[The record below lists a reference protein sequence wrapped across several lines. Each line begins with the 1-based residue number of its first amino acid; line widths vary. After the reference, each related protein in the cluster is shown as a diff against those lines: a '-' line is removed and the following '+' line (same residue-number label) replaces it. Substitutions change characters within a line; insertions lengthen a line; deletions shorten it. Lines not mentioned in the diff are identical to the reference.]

1 MEALKPF
8 QLNIFNEINTSN
20 VGKNIMV
27 SPLSIYHIL
36 SLTANGAL
44 NNTLNEMLKALNEK
58 DLKSMN
64 SVNIKL
70 NSDIQKLT
78 TVELA
83 NAVFTKFKPEAEFI
97 KMINQYKAE
106 INTLESVDQVNKWC
120 KEKTHN
126 KIPKILD
133 SLTPNDLM
141 VLINAIYF
149 KGKWVKSFNKRNT
162 RKNLFLNFNKTP
174 IELFFM
180 NTTNDYMYF
189 EDKEVQALSMNY
201 KNDNLEALILLPKH
215 QIDINN
221 YISNLTSQKYQII
234 ISKLSKNKVILSMPK
249 FVINF
254 EAELTHYF
262 NSLGMVEAF
271 TDQADFST
279 MSKSNKLKIS
289 KIVHKTFIEVDE
301 EGTEAAAVT
310 AVVMTK
316 KALVVKP
323 KKEIEMNVDHPFLFI
338 IRSNQLPLEH
348 DIMFISKVEAL

>member
-1 MEALKPF
+1 
-8 QLNIFNEINTSN
+8 
-20 VGKNIMV
+20 
-27 SPLSIYHIL
+27 
-36 SLTANGAL
+36 
-44 NNTLNEMLKALNEK
+44 
-58 DLKSMN
+58 
-64 SVNIKL
+64 
-70 NSDIQKLT
+70 
-78 TVELA
+78 
-83 NAVFTKFKPEAEFI
+83 
-97 KMINQYKAE
+97 
-106 INTLESVDQVNKWC
+106 
-120 KEKTHN
+120 
-126 KIPKILD
+126 
-133 SLTPNDLM
+133 
-141 VLINAIYF
+141 
-149 KGKWVKSFNKRNT
+149 
-162 RKNLFLNFNKTP
+162 
-174 IELFFM
+174 
-180 NTTNDYMYF
+180 MYF
-189 EDKEVQALSMNY
+189 EDKEVQALSINY

-249 FVINF
+249 FLINF
-254 EAELTHYF
+254 GAELTPNF

-310 AVVMTK
+310 AVVTTK
-316 KALVVKP
+316 KAVKP

>member
-1 MEALKPF
+1 
-8 QLNIFNEINTSN
+8 
-20 VGKNIMV
+20 
-27 SPLSIYHIL
+27 
-36 SLTANGAL
+36 
-44 NNTLNEMLKALNEK
+44 
-58 DLKSMN
+58 
-64 SVNIKL
+64 
-70 NSDIQKLT
+70 
-78 TVELA
+78 
-83 NAVFTKFKPEAEFI
+83 
-97 KMINQYKAE
+97 
-106 INTLESVDQVNKWC
+106 
-120 KEKTHN
+120 
-126 KIPKILD
+126 
-133 SLTPNDLM
+133 
-141 VLINAIYF
+141 
-149 KGKWVKSFNKRNT
+149 
-162 RKNLFLNFNKTP
+162 
-174 IELFFM
+174 
-180 NTTNDYMYF
+180 
-189 EDKEVQALSMNY
+189 
-201 KNDNLEALILLPKH
+201 
-215 QIDINN
+215 
-221 YISNLTSQKYQII
+221 
-234 ISKLSKNKVILSMPK
+234 MPK